1 MRRRRLYWRIFWTS
15 AAIAAAIA
23 AALGPYAAYRA
34 GRARENQVW
43 SRLELAA
50 AAAEMRLG
58 LSWPSRAPDAAPPDA
73 AAICRNLSDRFD
85 VRLTVILP
93 SGKVVADTRQ
103 DPAVLD
109 NHRERPEVA
118 EAAAGAIGRSV
129 RPSATL
135 HEAFMYLAMPLKQQD
150 RIVAVVRTSLPTAPL
165 TAAQWAIY
173 REAAAVSLLAVLAA
187 AGAAVLAVRPLVR
200 ALQSLRGGAER
211 FARGDWKYRLP
222 DNSAEEVGMLAE
234 SLNSMA
240 AMLDDRIQRI
250 LRQQSEHQAVLS
262 SMEEGVMAVDRAG
275 TVLSV
280 NEPCARRL
288 GVEPEL
294 VCGRSIYEVLR
305 KPDLLKFIE
314 NAQSSSKSLDGDL
327 RFFSPGERWLHAHG
341 TTLHD
346 TRGQKLGVLIV
357 MHDVTRLRHLENV
370 RRDFVANVS
379 HELRT
384 PITSIKG
391 FVETLLEDGFADQDR
406 RVRSAFWA
414 FVHRQVN
421 RLEAIIND
429 LLYLLSC
436 GSERRGEEQRI
447 ETGAEL
453 LAHVVQVALETCE
466 KKALDKEVELV
477 TECPDD
483 LVAKIN
489 GPLLEQ
495 AVINLIDN
503 AIKYSDSGSTV
514 RVTVRREGD
523 QAVIRVIDNGC
534 GIAANHLPRLFERF
548 YRVDKA
554 RSREL
559 GGTGLGLAIVKH
571 IMAAHQG
578 TIQVESMVG
587 RGSTFTLRLPL
598 GTPAGG
604 EAGLIA
610 PAGDELEPSADS
622 VA

>member
-1 MRRRRLYWRIFWTS
+1 MRRRRLYWRVFWTS
-15 AAIAAAIA
+15 AAIATAVAAIF
-23 AALGPYAAYRA
+23 GPYAAYRA
-34 GRARENQVW
+34 GRARENVDW
-43 SRLELAA
+43 NRLELAA
-50 AAAEMRLG
+50 AAAQMRLG
-58 LSWPSRAPDAAPPDA
+58 QVWPAGASDDFPPDL
-73 AAICRNLSDRFD
+73 AAICYDLSDRFK

-93 SGKVVADTRQ
+93 EGKVVADTKR
-103 DPAVLD
+103 DPALLD
-109 NHRERPEVA
+109 NHSQRPEIL
-118 EAAAGAIGRSV
+118 EATAGTTGRII
-129 RPSATL
+129 RDSATL
-135 HEAFMYLAMPLKQQD
+135 HEPYMYLAMPLRRGD
-150 RIVAVVRTSLPTAPL
+150 RNVATVRTSLPAAPL
-165 TAAQWAIY
+165 ADAQWAIY
-173 REAAAVSLLAVLAA
+173 IETAAICLLAVLAVA
-187 AGAAVLAVRPLVR
+187 SITVLAARPVVR
-200 ALQSLRGGAER
+200 ALQGVGRGTEQ

-222 DNSAEEVGMLAE
+222 DNSIEEVGVLAD
-234 SLNSMA
+234 SLNTMA

-250 LRQQSEHQAVLS
+250 LRQQSEHQAVLA
-262 SMEEGVMAVDRAG
+262 SMEEGVLAVDRTG

-280 NEPCARRL
+280 NDPCAELL
-288 GVEPEL
+288 GVEAEL
-294 VCGRSIYEVLR
+294 VCGRSVYEVLR

-314 NAQSSSKSLDGDL
+314 HAQSSSKSLDGDL
-327 RFFSPGERWLHAHG
+327 RFFNPGERWLHAHG

-346 TRGQKLGVLIV
+346 SRGQKMGVLIV

-391 FVETLLEDGFADQDR
+391 FVETLIDDGFADQ
-406 RVRSAFWA
+406 VSAQRFLGI
-414 FVHRQVN
+414 VLRQVN
-421 RLEAIIND
+421 RLDAIISD
-429 LLYLLSC
+429 LLLLSRI
-436 GSERRGEEQRI
+436 ERSGEDQRI
-447 ETGAEL
+447 EMGAEP
-453 LAHVVQVALETCE
+453 LAHVVQVARETCE
-466 KKALDKEVELV
+466 KKAGDKAVELV
-477 TECPDD
+477 TECPED

-503 AIKYSDSGSTV
+503 AIKYSDSGATV
-514 RVTVRREGD
+514 RVTVQREGE

-578 TIQVESMVG
+578 TIQVESVVG

-598 GTPAGG
+598 VAPAGG
-604 EAGLIA
+604 GPDAIVPDGE
-610 PAGDELEPSADS
+610 ELEPSADS